1 MSSVFNS
8 ASTKPNEEPSPPLP
22 QVDLNVMTNQP
33 SLIGGDEDM
42 EFVLE
47 VEDMQSAISNT
58 ITGDSSYNIKPTRKR
73 RHNQRLDDMY
83 SNYDLRQEAEPK
95 QLEYNESE
103 STIYDQ
109 ESLLEY
115 ISTDAKV
122 KITHYPETNKRVY
135 KSKVTNNE
143 TFFQRLTNDLENL

>member
-1 MSSVFNS
+1 
-8 ASTKPNEEPSPPLP
+8 
-22 QVDLNVMTNQP
+22 MTNQP

-83 SNYDLRQEAEPK
+83 SNYDLRQGHKRVKITEAEPK